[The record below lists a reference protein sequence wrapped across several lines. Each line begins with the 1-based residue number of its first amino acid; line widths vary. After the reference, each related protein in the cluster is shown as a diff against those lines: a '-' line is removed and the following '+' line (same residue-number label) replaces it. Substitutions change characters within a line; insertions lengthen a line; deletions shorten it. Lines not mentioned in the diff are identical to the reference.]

1 MIRNEVTVARPA
13 ISVVV
18 PVYRAENY
26 ICQCIDSILMQT
38 FTDFELLLVD
48 DGSPDRSGEIC
59 DEYAIKD
66 SRVRVFH
73 KKNGGVSSARQ
84 YGIDN
89 VRGEFTIHVD
99 PDDWLEPNM
108 FEELYKAAMEKEA
121 DMVICDF
128 FMNYPSGKQLLNVQN
143 PPSLDTSSLISD
155 VIMKQRGSCW
165 NKLVRSQCF
174 KDHKIRI
181 DLNVNIG
188 EDMIF
193 IIQVL
198 LLDIHAVYLSK
209 PLYHYRRNQS
219 SDSYT
224 NNLTVESFNQL
235 VYGLDWM
242 WNTLDNCIYRK
253 ALINRSVDV
262 AFAGLRT
269 KCMSRELYSQFLRQ
283 YCPIKYWLSFKNNAF
298 TSKSIIVL
306 ISKILGYRFAKILFN
321 VAYPLVY
328 K

>member
-1 MIRNEVTVARPA
+1 MGNEETAARPA
-13 ISVVV
+13 ISVVI
-18 PVYRAENY
+18 PVYKAENY
-26 ICQCIDSILMQT
+26 IYQCVDSILMQT
-38 FTDFELLLVD
+38 FKDFELLLVD

-59 DEYAIKD
+59 DDYAIKD

-73 KKNGGVSSARQ
+73 KNNGGVSSARQ
-84 YGIDN
+84 CGIDN

-99 PDDWLEPNM
+99 PDDWLELNM
-108 FEELYKAAMEKEA
+108 LEELYNAAMENNT

-128 FMNYPSGKQLLNVQN
+128 FMNYPSGKQLLNVQK
-143 PPSLDTSSLISD
+143 PPSLDTSIFISD
-155 VIMKQRGSCW
+155 VIMKQRGSCC

-174 KDHKIRI
+174 KDYKIRF

-193 IIQVL
+193 IIQL
-198 LLDIHAVYLSK
+198 LLLNIRTSYLAK

-219 SDSYT
+219 SGSYT
-224 NNLTVESFNQL
+224 NSLTVKSFNQL

-253 ALINRSVDV
+253 ALVNRSVDV

-269 KCMSRELYSQFLRQ
+269 KRMSRELYSQFLRQ
-283 YCPIKYWLSFKNNAF
+283 YCPIKYWLSFKNNAY

-321 VAYPLVY
+321 VAYPFVY

>member
-1 MIRNEVTVARPA
+1 MENEVTAARPA

-18 PVYRAENY
+18 PVYKAENY

-59 DEYAIKD
+59 DKYAIKD

-73 KKNGGVSSARQ
+73 KDNGGVSSARQ
-84 YGIDN
+84 CGIDN
-89 VRGEFTIHVD
+89 ARGEFTIHAD
-99 PDDWLEPNM
+99 PDDWLELNM
-108 FEELYKAAMEKEA
+108 LEELYNAAMENNA

-143 PPSLDTSSLISD
+143 PSGLDMTSLICD
-155 VIMKQRGSCW
+155 VVIHQHGSCC

-174 KDHKIRI
+174 KEQDIKF
-181 DLNVNIG
+181 DQNVSIG

-198 LLDIHAVYLSK
+198 MLNICTTYLAK

-219 SDSYT
+219 SGSYT

-242 WNTLDNCIYRK
+242 WRTLDNCIYK
-253 ALINRSVDV
+253 QALVCRCIDV
-262 AFAGLRT
+262 AFAALRT
-269 KCMSRELYSQFLRQ
+269 KRMSRELYSQFLRQ
-283 YCPIKYWLSFKNNAF
+283 YCPIKYWLSFKNNAY
-298 TSKSIIVL
+298 TSKFIIVL
-306 ISKILGYRFAKILFN
+306 ISKILGYRFAKMLFN
-321 VAYPLVY
+321 VAYPFVY